1 MKRSK
6 VGTNDFEIDLW
17 AVAYELYRKLW
28 LVVLCA
34 LVFAVSSYVF
44 SEYAIEKEYESTTK
58 IFIVYQGQD
67 SSQLTQN
74 DLITGGLL
82 VSDYEEI
89 IKSRYVMDKV
99 ISELGLES
107 SSDALSS
114 SISVGS
120 QEGNRVI
127 YIYVTASDPYIA
139 RDIANKVTE
148 VASERMIE
156 IMNIDAVNVIDTA
169 TLPNHPISPDI
180 KSNVMNG
187 AIIGAVLA
195 CLYVVIKYLLDDTIM
210 IPDDVDLHL
219 GLSVLAVIP
228 NDDISKKELKHHR
241 KKKKS

>member
-34 LVFAVSSYVF
+34 LVFASASYVV
-44 SEYAIEKEYESTTK
+44 SEFVMEKEYTSTTK
-58 IFIVYQGQD
+58 VFIIYKGQG

-82 VSDYEEI
+82 VSDYEEV
-89 IKSRYVMDKV
+89 IKSRYVMDRV

-114 SISVGS
+114 SVSVTA

-127 YIYVTASDPYIA
+127 YIYVTAKDPYIA

-148 VASERMIE
+148 VAGERMIE
-156 IMNIDAVNVIDTA
+156 IMNIDAVNVIDEA
-169 TLPNHPISPDI
+169 TLSLNPASPSI
-180 KSNVMNG
+180 KTNVMNG

-195 CLYVVIKYLLDDTIM
+195 CLYVVVRYLLDDTIM
-210 IPDDVDLHL
+210 IPDDVNMHL
-219 GLSVLAVIP
+219 NLSVLAVIP
-228 NDDISKKELKHHR
+228 NDDVPKKQTKHRRR
-241 KKKKS
+241 KS